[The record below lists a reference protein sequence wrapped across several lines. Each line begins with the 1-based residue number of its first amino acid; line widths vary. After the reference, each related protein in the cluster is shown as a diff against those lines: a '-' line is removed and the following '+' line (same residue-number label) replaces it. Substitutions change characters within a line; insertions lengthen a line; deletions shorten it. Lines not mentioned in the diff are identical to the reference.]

1 MSSWTAG
8 RLDDARVAV
17 CLPKLLSE
25 FLSLF
30 FLFNLVGFSVANV
43 LVNVAAAREK
53 GEKHKQSKNRLWETD
68 KGSKRWSLL
77 PVVQL
82 MASHRAAQI
91 RRPALVTQSNPPP
104 SLA

>member
-8 RLDDARVAV
+8 RLEDARVAV

-30 FLFNLVGFSVANV
+30 FLFNLVGFSVANI
-43 LVNVAAAREK
+43 LVNVAAARGK
-53 GEKHKQSKNRLWETD
+53 KHKQSKNRLWETD

-91 RRPALVTQSNPPP
+91 RQSNPPP

>member
-8 RLDDARVAV
+8 RLEDARVAA

-53 GEKHKQSKNRLWETD
+53 NTSKVKIDCGKQI
-68 KGSKRWSLL
+68 
-77 PVVQL
+77 
-82 MASHRAAQI
+82 RAARDGAFCQ
-91 RRPALVTQSNPPP
+91 LFS
-104 SLA
+104 

>member
-1 MSSWTAG
+1 MVKQSTEQSLGCLAG
-8 RLDDARVAV
+8 PLVS
-17 CLPKLLSE
+17 CLPKLLTE

-43 LVNVAAAREK
+43 LVNVAAARGK
-53 GEKHKQSKNRLWETD
+53 KHKQSKNRLWETD
-68 KGSKRWSLL
+68 KSSKRWSLL

-91 RRPALVTQSNPPP
+91 
-104 SLA
+104 